1 MASSLLPK
9 VYFCTAISLSW
20 SLQYFG
26 RGKFCINIDMIH
38 IKKFIDRVGA
48 IDNTS
53 NRDFIMPLSEAR
65 SLRDEIAKLLADKV
79 IEKQS
84 TTDVIEV
91 QVNGGRF

>member
-1 MASSLLPK
+1 
-9 VYFCTAISLSW
+9 
-20 SLQYFG
+20 
-26 RGKFCINIDMIH
+26 MIH

-79 IEKQS
+79 IQKQS
-84 TTDVIEV
+84 TTDIIEV